1 MPEQWDEQRRELAE
15 ATREMYRRGL
25 VGAYSGNTS
34 LRLTGTGD
42 EGLLLVT
49 PTHHP
54 YYRLQP
60 EELVVVNLD
69 GEPVDG
75 ELLDSEPQDGEPLD
89 SEPLNGKPAS
99 PGGMRPSSE
108 TRLHLEIYRRRA
120 DVRAVA
126 HTHSI
131 YASAAA
137 VVGRDIPPLIDEM
150 LLTIGGPVKVSAY
163 AFPGTQELA
172 EAAYAA
178 LGDRNAA
185 LLRNHGVVGVG
196 PDIWEALEVCDLVER
211 LAQIFVLARN
221 FGPRAATSLPDDAIA
236 AELEMF
242 RRQG

>member
-1 MPEQWDEQRRELAE
+1 MAEQWPEQRRDLTE

-34 LRLTGTGD
+34 LRLTDAGD
-42 EGLLLVT
+42 DSLLLVT

-54 YYRLQP
+54 YYKLQP
-60 EELVVVNLD
+60 GELVVVDLD
-69 GEPVDG
+69 GEPVA
-75 ELLDSEPQDGEPLD
+75 
-89 SEPLNGKPAS
+89 PA
-99 PGGMRPSSE
+99 PMRPSSE
-108 TRLHLEIYRRRA
+108 TRLHLEIYRRRP
-120 DVRAVA
+120 DVQAVA

-150 LLTIGGPVKVSAY
+150 LMTIGGPIKVSKY

-172 EAAYAA
+172 EQAYAA

-185 LLRNHGVVGVG
+185 LLRNHGAVGVG

-211 LAQIFVLARN
+211 LAKIFVLARN
-221 FGPRAATSLPDDAIA
+221 FGPRAASSLPDDAIA
-236 AELEMF
+236 TELQMF
-242 RRQG
+242 RDSR

>member
-1 MPEQWDEQRRELAE
+1 MPDQWAEQRRELTE

-34 LRLTGTGD
+34 LRLSGLGS

-60 EELVVVNLD
+60 EDLVVVNLD
-69 GEPVDG
+69 GEPV
-75 ELLDSEPQDGEPLD
+75 
-89 SEPLNGKPAS
+89 AS
-99 PGGMRPSSE
+99 GGMHPSSE
-108 TRLHLEIYRRRA
+108 TRVHLEIYRNRD
-120 DVRAVA
+120 DVQAVA

-131 YASAAA
+131 YASVAA

-150 LLTIGGPVKVSAY
+150 LLTIGGPVKVGKY

-172 EAAYAA
+172 EEAWAA

-211 LAQIFVLARN
+211 LARIFVLARN
-221 FGPRAATSLPDDAIA
+221 FGPRAAATLPEDAIA
-236 AELEMF
+236 AEMEMF
-242 RRQG
+242 RK

>member
-1 MPEQWDEQRRELAE
+1 MPEQWAEQRQELTE

-34 LRLTGTGD
+34 IRLSGSGD
-42 EGLLLVT
+42 AGLLLVT

-60 EELVVVNLD
+60 DELVVVDLD
-69 GEPVDG
+69 GEPV
-75 ELLDSEPQDGEPLD
+75 
-89 SEPLNGKPAS
+89 A
-99 PGGMRPSSE
+99 PGGLRPSSE
-108 TRLHLEIYRRRA
+108 TRLHLEIYRKRA
-120 DVRAVA
+120 DVRAVV

-150 LLTIGGPVKVSAY
+150 LLTIGGPVKVGKY
-163 AFPGTQELA
+163 AFPGTQQLA
-172 EAAYAA
+172 EEAYAA
-178 LGDRNAA
+178 LGERNAA
-185 LLRNHGVVGVG
+185 LLRNHGVVSVG
-196 PDIWEALEVCDLVER
+196 PDIWEALEVADLVER

-221 FGPRAATSLPDDAIA
+221 FGPRAATTLPDDAIA

-242 RRQG
+242 RNSAASGA

>member
-1 MPEQWDEQRRELAE
+1 
-15 ATREMYRRGL
+15 MYRRGL

-34 LRLTGTGD
+34 LRLSGVGD

-60 EELVVVNLD
+60 EELVVVNLN
-69 GEPVDG
+69 GEPV
-75 ELLDSEPQDGEPLD
+75 
-89 SEPLNGKPAS
+89 AS
-99 PGGMRPSSE
+99 GGMRPSSE
-108 TRLHLEIYRRRA
+108 TRVHLEIYRNRD

-131 YASAAA
+131 YASVAA

-150 LLTIGGPVKVSAY
+150 LLTIGGPVKVSKY

-172 EAAYAA
+172 EEAWAAM
-178 LGDRNAA
+178 GDRNAA

-211 LAQIFVLARN
+211 LAHIFVLARN
-221 FGPRAATSLPDDAIA
+221 FGPRAAGTLPEDAIA
-236 AELEMF
+236 AEMEMF
-242 RRQG
+242 RK

>member
-1 MPEQWDEQRRELAE
+1 MADQWAEQRRELTE

-34 LRLTGTGD
+34 LRLSGVGA

-54 YYRLQP
+54 YYRLQS

-69 GEPVDG
+69 GEPV
-75 ELLDSEPQDGEPLD
+75 
-89 SEPLNGKPAS
+89 A

-108 TRLHLEIYRRRA
+108 TRVHLEIYRNRE
-120 DVRAVA
+120 DVQAVA

-131 YASAAA
+131 YASVAA
-137 VVGRDIPPLIDEM
+137 VIGRDIPPLIDEM
-150 LLTIGGPVKVSAY
+150 LLTIGGPVKVGKY

-172 EAAYAA
+172 EEAYAA

-221 FGPRAATSLPDDAIA
+221 FGPRAAANLPEDAIA
-236 AELEMF
+236 IELETF
-242 RRQG
+242 RK

>member
-1 MPEQWDEQRRELAE
+1 MSDPWAEQRIELTE

-34 LRLTGTGD
+34 LRLAGSGD

-60 EELVVVNLD
+60 DELVVVNLD
-69 GEPVDG
+69 GEPV
-75 ELLDSEPQDGEPLD
+75 S
-89 SEPLNGKPAS
+89 PA
-99 PGGMRPSSE
+99 PMRPSSE
-108 TRLHLEIYRRRA
+108 TRLHLEIYRQRN
-120 DVRAVA
+120 DVQAVV

-131 YASAAA
+131 YASVAA
-137 VVGRDIPPLIDEM
+137 VIGRDIPPLIDEM
-150 LLTIGGPVKVSAY
+150 LLTIGGPVKVSKY

-172 EAAYAA
+172 EEAQVA
-178 LGDRNAA
+178 LGERNAA

-211 LAQIFVLARN
+211 LAQIFVMARN
-221 FGPRAATSLPDDAIA
+221 FGPRAAVPLPDDAVA
-236 AELEMF
+236 TELWMF
-242 RRQG
+242 QDSRETGPLP